1 MILALLFVEVP
12 GEVLTIVSVLR
23 RLGFRVFLIG
33 ARALAY
39 YGIVR
44 GTGDWDF
51 TIDRPFSVEV
61 RDSVTRVL
69 RGLGFSVQWRR
80 WGFYVDAGAVHV
92 DINYMPLTLDD
103 EFIARSKALGEVLVP
118 SIEDLIILKLMGG
131 EDKDIEDV
139 KKLLRLPNLDIDYL
153 VRRARAAGVD
163 KDLLRVARRVGLRLD
178 G

>member
-1 MILALLFVEVP
+1 M
-12 GEVLTIVSVLR
+12 
-23 RLGFRVFLIG
+23 
-33 ARALAY
+33 AY

-103 EFIARSKALGEVLVP
+103 EFIARSRALGEVLVP